1 MDACRTSGKA
11 DVSWEVADSNILA
24 ITTSLPL
31 DQFAAIHQST
41 PTQIFDQAIQE

>member
-1 MDACRTSGKA
+1 METGQTLLL
-11 DVSWEVADSNILA
+11 EVLDSNILA

-31 DQFAAIHQST
+31 DQFAAVRQGA